1 MVLNF
6 NKSTL
11 SIPDSIFDVGT
22 LVCLLSRCVS
32 LPLSL
37 PFIPFFKYL
46 LSCYLAHSSI
56 LQTRT
61 ACRHPSSAAQKV
73 CYARAWKWRIEEKD
87 SGKRERVEVTI
98 AVTSSNINKG
108 DSLSL
113 KVGRSFILFYFK
125 ALFPCTKVYV
135 LSSSYNFYSCLL
147 DFIIFLSLK
156 LLCFFYPFFLF
167 LLIYF
172 EFDFFPAVVTW
183 RTYSSIGE

>member
-11 SIPDSIFDVGT
+11 SVPDSIFDVGT

-98 AVTSSNINKG
+98 AVMSSNINKG

-113 KVGRSFILFYFK
+113 KFGRSRFFF
-125 ALFPCTKVYV
+125 T
-135 LSSSYNFYSCLL
+135 LL
-147 DFIIFLSLK
+147 
-156 LLCFFYPFFLF
+156 YFFLF
-167 LLIYF
+167 QNSFSLY
-172 EFDFFPAVVTW
+172 
-183 RTYSSIGE
+183 